1 MLINNSTDK
10 LLYIIF
16 LLIGANFSVM
26 PGLNFY
32 DVVIF
37 IYLIYLYITNGI
49 YLSKN
54 TRYFI
59 ISLLFL
65 IIIFSIISI
74 FYQVIAYS
82 EFTQYSIYIV
92 YNTSL
97 LIIYILFISNVIN
110 KVSSNFNYNILML
123 FFTLPLVFAELMYFS
138 EYFNELFKSLYSI
151 TKQHPFRA
159 AGIWGNDANQ
169 LGYYATL
176 TIIFTVFLLHYRKIN
191 LVLSIIILILGLT
204 ATIQSGMRTG
214 LVVIIPL
221 FMIMALIYKKP
232 ILRLRQIV
240 IFITILS
247 LSLYLF
253 LSNYLGEEIIQ
264 NISARFDLLQLVDDI
279 SGDADNGQV
288 GNMYAKWYHKFST
301 ETSLSD
307 ALFSF
312 DYKWKFPDSLVIY
325 YFANNGLIGVFFL
338 IVFIGITIYL
348 IVVNKY
354 NYMAVFIF
362 IFSLVISIKGSFI
375 LNNIGMFIFVLLYS
389 LDQKWKKLKG
399 GVFNDIHHR

>member
-1 MLINNSTDK
+1 
-10 LLYIIF
+10 
-16 LLIGANFSVM
+16 
-26 PGLNFY
+26 
-32 DVVIF
+32 
-37 IYLIYLYITNGI
+37 
-49 YLSKN
+49 
-54 TRYFI
+54 
-59 ISLLFL
+59 
-65 IIIFSIISI
+65 
-74 FYQVIAYS
+74 
-82 EFTQYSIYIV
+82 
-92 YNTSL
+92 
-97 LIIYILFISNVIN
+97 
-110 KVSSNFNYNILML
+110 ML

-138 EYFNELFKSLYSI
+138 EYFSELFKSLYSI

-288 GNMYAKWYHKFST
+288 GNMYAKWYYKFST
-301 ETSLSD
+301 ESSLSD